1 MLMKVLLSTGPTTV
15 EEYRRR
21 LYVRSRAVLGISVLG
36 AITLVTTLLF
46 MGGRISDTQ
55 DLAYLQG
62 VWCGIGSGLIVAG
75 LLFFFKLRAT
85 LKDDERLRRM
95 QLEEQDER
103 NQAINSKSLAMTS
116 GICIAALY
124 IAIMVFS
131 FLNLATFKVLVFCT
145 VAVCLVFLLCR
156 IICSRQM

>member
-21 LYVRSRAVLGISVLG
+21 LSVRSRAVLGISVLG

-62 VWCGIGSGLIVAG
+62 VWCGIGGGLIVAG
-75 LLFFFKLRAT
+75 LLLFFRLRAT

-103 NQAINSKSLAMTS
+103 NQAINSKALAITS
-116 GICIAALY
+116 GICTAALY

-145 VAVCLVFLLCR
+145 VAVCLVFLLSR

>member
-62 VWCGIGSGLIVAG
+62 VWCGIGGGLIVAG
-75 LLFFFKLRAT
+75 LLFFFRLRAT

-131 FLNLATFKVLVFCT
+131 FLNLATFKVLVSCT

>member
-62 VWCGIGSGLIVAG
+62 VWCGIGGGLIVA
-75 LLFFFKLRAT
+75 
-85 LKDDERLRRM
+85 
-95 QLEEQDER
+95 
-103 NQAINSKSLAMTS
+103 
-116 GICIAALY
+116 
-124 IAIMVFS
+124 
-131 FLNLATFKVLVFCT
+131 
-145 VAVCLVFLLCR
+145 
-156 IICSRQM
+156 

>member
-21 LYVRSRAVLGISVLG
+21 LSVRSRAVLGISVLG

-46 MGGRISDTQ
+46 MGGKISDTQ

-75 LLFFFKLRAT
+75 LLLFFRLRAT

-103 NQAINSKSLAMTS
+103 NQAINSKALAMTS
-116 GICIAALY
+116 GICTTALY

-145 VAVCLVFLLCR
+145 VAVCLVFLLSR